1 MKTEREQGTFIHQ
14 SVHPS
19 DHPLISKENFMDH
32 SVCIKPMISPIIPL
46 VNFHGVY
53 SLSRM
58 VDLKKRIMSDEY
70 YLWVAVGRLLREVV
84 KVKFGGSM
92 EFVWKSGRR

>member
-1 MKTEREQGTFIHQ
+1 
-14 SVHPS
+14 
-19 DHPLISKENFMDH
+19 
-32 SVCIKPMISPIIPL
+32 MISPIIPL

-70 YLWVAVGRLLREVV
+70 YLWVAVGRLLWEVV

-92 EFVWKSGRR
+92 EFFWKSGRR